1 MKVRSRV
8 VLTTIAMAAILP
20 LGGVANAAPSTPGEE
35 IQGTGTDGSQISWQ
49 IPHDTLGE
57 RGDASPS
64 FDTIPGASTSFDT
77 KTGPNGEVS
86 TTITIPD
93 AAAPSRYEF
102 PLNLPAGF
110 TTDPQEDGSITV
122 NNAAG
127 LPVGSFKKPWATDAN
142 GGAISTS
149 LKVEGNSLVQH
160 VDFTE
165 ETAFPVTADPSW
177 NWGWVSGHVYL
188 NKMETAKMGAGGGV
202 AAWLPNPGAMWAG
215 RTLASLAAFAAASG
229 QCVQFKVG
237 FGLGGLPLL
246 PGSPLPFGAGILGV
260 DYYSGGY
267 CS

>member
-8 VLTTIAMAAILP
+8 ALTTVAMAAILP
-20 LGGVANAAPSTPGEE
+20 IGGVANAAPSTPGEE

-49 IPHDTLGE
+49 IPNDGLAK
-57 RGDASPS
+57 RGGASPS
-64 FDTIPGASTSFDT
+64 VDTLPGTSPSFDT

-93 AAAPSRYEF
+93 AAAPRRYEF
-102 PLNLPAGF
+102 PLSLPAGF
-110 TTDPQEDGSITV
+110 TAEPQEDGSITV
-122 NNAAG
+122 NDNTG
-127 LPVGSFKKPWATDAN
+127 KPIGSFKKPWATDAN
-142 GGAISTS
+142 GGEVATS
-149 LKVEGNSLVQH
+149 LKVEGNSLVQY
-160 VDFTE
+160 VDFKE

-188 NKMETAKMGAGGGV
+188 NKQETAKMGAGAFV
-202 AAWLPNPGAMWAG
+202 VSWLPNPGALWGG
-215 RTLASLAAFAAASG
+215 RTIASIAAFAAASG

-246 PGSPLPFGAGILGV
+246 PGSPLPFGAGVLGV

>member
-8 VLTTIAMAAILP
+8 ALTTIAMAAILP
-20 LGGVANAAPSTPGEE
+20 LGGVAHAAPSTPGEE

-49 IPHDTLGE
+49 IPNDGLAK
-57 RGDASPS
+57 RGGASPS
-64 FDTIPGASTSFDT
+64 FDT
-77 KTGPNGEVS
+77 KTGSNGEVS

-93 AAAPSRYEF
+93 PAAPSRYEF

-127 LPVGSFKKPWATDAN
+127 LPVGSFAKPWATDAN
-142 GGAISTS
+142 GGTISTS
-149 LKVEGNSLVQH
+149 LKVEGNSLVQY
-160 VDFTE
+160 VNFTE
-165 ETAFPVTADPSW
+165 KTAFPVTADPSW

-188 NKMETAKMGAGGGV
+188 NKQETAKMGVGGFV
-202 AAWLPNPGAMWAG
+202 ASWLPNPATVWGG
-215 RTLASLAAFAAASG
+215 RTLSAIAAYGTATG

-260 DYYSGGY
+260 DYYRGGY